1 MEKSNKN
8 QELTVAIVLY
18 KEDFDLIF
26 KTLDKLRYFKIIII
40 DNANNINLKNK
51 IIRNF
56 TIEKYV
62 LNKKNLGFSAGYN
75 QAAKICKSKY
85 FLILAP
91 DCIISHSSINNL
103 HDYLSKDPNCFLVA
117 PTAYNQDMTSMTY
130 VGGPLPENANRNIIL
145 NLSGNTCVEGVLGS
159 CMLLRTSDFI
169 NIGMFDEK
177 FFIYFSDDDLCR
189 RISLLKKSII
199 QIYNSKCIHTHGI
212 IKLKNKYIGKFV
224 RENNYTFDHLY
235 YYFKINKNHYEIK
248 KIFNKIPSLII
259 KLFVKFITLNIL
271 KFVEISARLYAI
283 LKFLIKLKLY

>member
-1 MEKSNKN
+1 MDQLNKHK
-8 QELTVAIVLY
+8 ELTVAIVLY
-18 KEDFDLIF
+18 KEDFDLVF
-26 KTLDKLRYFKIIII
+26 KTLEQLRSFKIIII
-40 DNANNINLKNK
+40 DNANNISLKNK

-91 DCIISHSSINNL
+91 DCIISLSSINNL
-103 HDYLSKDPNCFLVA
+103 QDYLSKDPNCFLVA

-130 VGGPLPENANRNIIL
+130 VGGPLPENANRNTIL
-145 NLSGNTCVEGVLGS
+145 NLSGNTCVESVLGA
-159 CMLLRTSDFI
+159 CMLFRTSDFR
-169 NIGMFDEK
+169 NIGMFDEN

-189 RISLLKKSII
+189 RISSLKKSII
-199 QIYNSKCIHTHGI
+199 QIYNSQCIHTHGI

-235 YYFKINKNHYEIK
+235 YYFKINKNHNEIK
-248 KIFNKIPSLII
+248 KVFNKIPSLII
-259 KLFVKFITLNIL
+259 KLLVKFITLNIL
-271 KFVEISARLYAI
+271 KFVEILARLFAI
-283 LKFLIKLKLY
+283 LRFVFK

>member
-1 MEKSNKN
+1 MEKLNKN

-26 KTLDKLRYFKIIII
+26 KTLDKLRSFKIIII

-91 DCIISHSSINNL
+91 DCIISLSSINNL
-103 HDYLSKDPNCFLVA
+103 QDYLSKDPNCFLVA

-130 VGGPLPENANRNIIL
+130 VGGPLPENANRNTIL
-145 NLSGNTCVEGVLGS
+145 NLSGNTCVESVLGA
-159 CMLLRTSDFI
+159 CMLFRTSDFR
-169 NIGMFDEK
+169 NIGMFDEN

-189 RISLLKKSII
+189 RISSLKKSII
-199 QIYNSKCIHTHGI
+199 QIYNSQCIHTHGI

-235 YYFKINKNHYEIK
+235 YYFKINKNHNEIK
-248 KIFNKIPSLII
+248 KVFNKIPSLII
-259 KLFVKFITLNIL
+259 KLLVKFITLNIL
-271 KFVEISARLYAI
+271 KFVEILARLFAI
-283 LKFLIKLKLY
+283 LRFVFK

>member
-1 MEKSNKN
+1 MEKTNKN
-8 QELTVAIVLY
+8 QELTVAIVLF

-26 KTLDKLRYFKIIII
+26 KTLDKLRSFKIIII

-51 IIRNF
+51 ILRDF

-62 LNKKNLGFSAGYN
+62 LNKKNVGFSAGYN

-91 DCIISHSSINNL
+91 DCIITHSSINNL
-103 HDYLSKDPNCFLVA
+103 QDFLSKDPNCFLVA
-117 PTAYNQDMTSMTY
+117 PTAYNEDMTSMTY
-130 VGGPLPENANRNIIL
+130 VGGPLPENANRNTIL
-145 NLSGNTCVEGVLGS
+145 NLSGNICVEGVLGA
-159 CMLLRTSDFI
+159 CMLLRTLDFK
-169 NIGMFDEK
+169 NIGMFDEN

-199 QIYNSKCIHTHGI
+199 QIYNSHCIHTHGI

-235 YYFKINKNHYEIK
+235 YYFKINKNHKEIK
-248 KIFNKIPSLII
+248 KVFNKIPSLII
-259 KLFVKFITLNIL
+259 KLLVKFISLNIL
-271 KFVEISARLYAI
+271 KFVEISARLFAI
-283 LKFLIKLKLY
+283 LRFIFK

>member
-1 MEKSNKN
+1 MEKLNKN

-26 KTLDKLRYFKIIII
+26 KTLDKLRSFKIIII

-145 NLSGNTCVEGVLGS
+145 NLSGNTCVESVLGA
-159 CMLLRTSDFI
+159 CMLLRTSDFK

-189 RISLLKKSII
+189 RVSLLKKSII

-235 YYFKINKNHYEIK
+235 YYFKINKNHNEIK
-248 KIFNKIPSLII
+248 KVFNKIPSLII

-283 LKFLIKLKLY
+283 LKFVFKLKLY

>member
-26 KTLDKLRYFKIIII
+26 KTLDKLRSFKIIII

-189 RISLLKKSII
+189 RISLIKKSII
-199 QIYNSKCIHTHGI
+199 QIYNSQCIHTHGI
-212 IKLKNKYIGKFV
+212 IKLKNKYVGKFV

-235 YYFKINKNHYEIK
+235 YYFKINKNHKEIK
-248 KIFNKIPSLII
+248 KVFNKIPSLII
-259 KLFVKFITLNIL
+259 KLLVKFITLNIL
-271 KFVEISARLYAI
+271 KFVEISARLFAI
-283 LKFLIKLKLY
+283 LRFVFK